1 MLSKKLMVLLA
12 AVVVTML
19 GSAVPAVAQNVP
31 TPAKTTVYIP
41 EQTVGRFH
49 VPQGGGTLSCSG
61 SPYTAPSGTCTP
73 LGKGQIADGQVC
85 DRPTIVTVFG
95 STQLSA
101 FECHVPTS
109 PTQFD
114 LHDLASPDSSPTQDL
129 TPAPN
134 ITLAG
139 PKVTRS

>member
-31 TPAKTTVYIP
+31 TPKTTVYIP
-41 EQTVGRFH
+41 EQTVGKLH

-61 SPYTAPSGTCTP
+61 SPYTAPSGSCTP

-85 DRPTIVTVFG
+85 DTPTIVTVFG

-101 FECHVPTS
+101 FECHV

>member
-1 MLSKKLMVLLA
+1 MLSKKSMVLLA

-41 EQTVGRFH
+41 EQTVGKFH
-49 VPQGGGTLSCSG
+49 VPKGGGTLSCSG

-85 DRPTIVTVFG
+85 DTPTIVTVFG

-101 FECHVPTS
+101 FECHV